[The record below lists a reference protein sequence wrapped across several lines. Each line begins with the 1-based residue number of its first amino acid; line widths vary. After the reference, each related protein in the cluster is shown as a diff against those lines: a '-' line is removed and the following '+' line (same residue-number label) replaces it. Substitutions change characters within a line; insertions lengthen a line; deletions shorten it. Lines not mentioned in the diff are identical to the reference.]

1 MKKVSE
7 WIATLPDGIREL
19 AQENM
24 EQHPF
29 LQPDDEVST
38 LHSAMV
44 GAFIWSE
51 TKQGRKFWRLMTAKY
66 APYGK
71 ED

>member
-1 MKKVSE
+1 MKKVCN

-29 LQPDDEVST
+29 LQPDDEVSS

-51 TKQGRKFWRLMTAKY
+51 TEQGWRFWAMMTVKY